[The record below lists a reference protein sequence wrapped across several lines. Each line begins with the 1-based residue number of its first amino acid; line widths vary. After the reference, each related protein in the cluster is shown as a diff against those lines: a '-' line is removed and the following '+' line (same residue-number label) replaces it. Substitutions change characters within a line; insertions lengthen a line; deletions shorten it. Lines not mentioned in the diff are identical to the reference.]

1 MWLPGTSTIYNDL
14 ATIFKNSSPSPPQNL
29 TTITT
34 TTTST
39 TNQNPIPYSFN
50 NFSFIRR
57 NSSPSIFELKPTD
70 FIELEKLKIKIIPP
84 ISPSP
89 PPTLPPTP
97 ERPSPLLKGEFL

>member
-34 TTTST
+34 TATST
-39 TNQNPIPYSFN
+39 TNQNLVPCSFN
-50 NFSFIRR
+50 NFSFIRK

-70 FIELEKLKIKIIPP
+70 FIELEKLKIIIIPP
-84 ISPSP
+84 ISPP
-89 PPTLPPTP
+89 PPPPLAPTP
-97 ERPSPLLKGEFL
+97 